1 MALCPEH
8 PKRDQNPKFT
18 PLSET
23 TSIPVCFIWD
33 FPPPGGVVRFLGIAR
48 LIFLILCDFSRII
61 LIVLQAATLLL
72 LNIVFTYLSYKLYM
86 EFGWK
91 IYKRVRF
98 NIKLRGKMQTL
109 S

>member
-1 MALCPEH
+1 M
-8 PKRDQNPKFT
+8 
-18 PLSET
+18 
-23 TSIPVCFIWD
+23 
-33 FPPPGGVVRFLGIAR
+33 IA
-48 LIFLILCDFSRII
+48 
-61 LIVLQAATLLL
+61 LQAATLLL

-109 S
+109 WLKKLPVFIYFRSQKSHLWVSKDIRKIF

>member
-1 MALCPEH
+1 MYHTL
-8 PKRDQNPKFT
+8 DI
-18 PLSET
+18 L
-23 TSIPVCFIWD
+23 
-33 FPPPGGVVRFLGIAR
+33 
-48 LIFLILCDFSRII
+48 LCDFNRII
-61 LIVLQAATLLL
+61 MIALQAATLLL

>member
-1 MALCPEH
+1 M
-8 PKRDQNPKFT
+8 
-18 PLSET
+18 
-23 TSIPVCFIWD
+23 
-33 FPPPGGVVRFLGIAR
+33 IA
-48 LIFLILCDFSRII
+48 
-61 LIVLQAATLLL
+61 LQAATLLL

-98 NIKLRGKMQTL
+98 NIKLRGKMQSL